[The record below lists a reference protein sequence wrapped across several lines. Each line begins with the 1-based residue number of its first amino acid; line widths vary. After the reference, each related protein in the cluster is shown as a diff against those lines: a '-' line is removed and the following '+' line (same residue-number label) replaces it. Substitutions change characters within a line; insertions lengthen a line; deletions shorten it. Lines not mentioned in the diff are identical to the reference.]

1 MRNFVNA
8 TLVASVSLSFAGLGA
23 SLAHAQA
30 AVEADAPVD
39 SKPSS
44 IKPLAVMDIFNL
56 ELVTD
61 PQIAPDGEHIVYVRA
76 FNDITGDRRC
86 SNLWIVNRDGTDN
99 RALTSG
105 NHKDTQPR
113 WSSDGKHLAY
123 VSDGDGSPQI
133 YRRWMD
139 TGQTARLSNLTNAP
153 TGIAWSPD
161 SKWISFTAHVPD
173 ESPQIIK
180 MPKSPEGAKWAEPA
194 KVIDK
199 LMYRFNAA
207 GYLKPGYTHLFVLAS
222 EGGTPRQISTGAFQ
236 HGELAFNASDAVWTP
251 DSKSLI
257 MSANRHVDYELD
269 PRDTEVYEFS
279 VPDGR
284 VTALTNRK
292 GPDAAPQVSPD
303 GKHIAYVGFDEK
315 SQGYQ
320 VRRLY
325 LMARDGSG
333 SRVVLNDFDR
343 DVERPRWAPDSGGLY
358 FLSSD
363 KGNSGLH
370 FTTLDG
376 KATQVARDIGSGVS
390 AYGVGGSFT
399 IAGDGTLAFTRC
411 RPESPGDIAVA
422 SMRESQP
429 KTVTAVNDDLLSDR
443 TLGHVEEIWFESSKD
458 GRKIQ
463 GWVIKP
469 PDFDSARKYPLILE
483 IHGGP
488 FANYGD
494 RFDLEKQ
501 LMAAKGYVVFYCN
514 PRGSTS
520 YGAEFGNLI
529 HHAYPGDDFYDL
541 NSGVDAVLK
550 QGYIAP
556 EQLYVTGGSGGGVLT
571 CWMIGHTTRFRA
583 AVTVYP
589 VINWYSMVLTSDIGN
604 YVVKNWFPGFPWDY
618 PEHYE
623 KRSLLSV
630 VKHVKTPTMVLTGEV
645 DYRTPMSDSEQY
657 YQALKLLG
665 VESVLVRV
673 PDEPH
678 GIAVRPSHH
687 ISKILHIITWF
698 EKHRGDPE
706 GAAKN

>member
-1 MRNFVNA
+1 MRNSLTA
-8 TLVASVSLSFAGLGA
+8 MIVAALIVSLGGLKT
-23 SLAHAQA
+23 SSAQ
-30 AVEADAPVD
+30 ESKIDAD
-39 SKPSS
+39 SKAETKQSPR
-44 IKPLAVMDIFNL
+44 KPLVVTDIFNV
-56 ELVTD
+56 ELATD
-61 PQIAPDGEHIVYVRA
+61 PQIAPNGKQIVYVRT
-76 FNDITGDRRC
+76 FNDITEDRRC
-86 SNLWIVNRDGTDN
+86 SNLWIVDRDGTDN
-99 RALTSG
+99 RPLTSG

-113 WSSDGKHLAY
+113 WSSDGRYLAY
-123 VSDGDGSPQI
+123 VSDQDGSSQI

-139 TGQTARLSNLTNAP
+139 TGQTARLSNLTSAP

-161 SKWISFTAHVPD
+161 GKWISFTAHVPD
-173 ESPQIIK
+173 EAPQIIK
-180 MPKSPEGAKWAEPA
+180 MPKAPAGAKWAEPA

-207 GYLKPGYTHLFVLAS
+207 GYLKPGYTHLFVLSS

-236 HGELAFNASDAVWTP
+236 HGEVAFNASDAVWTP
-251 DSKSLI
+251 DSKSLV
-257 MSANRHVDYELD
+257 MSANRHDDYELD

-279 VPDGR
+279 VPDGQ
-284 VTALTNRK
+284 VTVLTNRK
-292 GPDAAPQVSPD
+292 GPDGMPQISPD

-315 SQGYQ
+315 NQGYQ
-320 VRRLY
+320 LRQLY
-325 LMARDGSG
+325 VMKRDGSG
-333 SRVVLNDFDR
+333 SRAVLRDFDR
-343 DVERPRWAPDSGGLY
+343 DVDRPRWSPDSGGLY

-363 KGNSGLH
+363 KGNTGLH
-370 FTTLDG
+370 FTTLEG
-376 KATQVARDIGSGVS
+376 KVTQVARDVGSGMS
-390 AYGVGGSFT
+390 ASGGGAFT
-399 IAGDGTLAFTRC
+399 IADEGTLAYTRC
-411 RPESPGDIAVA
+411 RPDAPGDVAVG
-422 SMRESQP
+422 SMRESQH
-429 KTVTAVNDDLLSDR
+429 KVVTAVNADLLSDR
-443 TLGHVEEIWFESSKD
+443 TLGQVEEIWYPSSKD
-458 GRKIQ
+458 DRKIQ
-463 GWVIKP
+463 GWIIKP
-469 PDFDSARKYPLILE
+469 PGFDRTKKYPLILE

-501 LMAAKGYVVFYCN
+501 LMAASGYVVFYCN

-541 NSGVDAVLK
+541 NSGVDAVVQ
-550 QGYIAP
+550 QGYIDT
-556 EQLYVTGGSGGGVLT
+556 EKLYVTGGSGGGVLT
-571 CWMIGHTTRFRA
+571 CWTIGHTTRFRA

-630 VKHVKTPTMVLTGEV
+630 VKNVKTPTMVLTGEA

-698 EKHRGDPE
+698 DKHRGDGE
-706 GAAKN
+706 